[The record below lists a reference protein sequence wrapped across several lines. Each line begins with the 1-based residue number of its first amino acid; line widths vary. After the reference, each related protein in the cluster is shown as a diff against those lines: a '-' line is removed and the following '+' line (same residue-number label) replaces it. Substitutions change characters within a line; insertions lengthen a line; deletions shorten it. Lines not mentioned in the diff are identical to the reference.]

1 MPTTTATRTA
11 IRTIAVT
18 ERTLPAFGG
27 LKQGRVGYRATVA
40 ERTQRKI
47 ERRTSV
53 IVVAIAAVAIVVA
66 GLWLLLPLTLS

>member
-1 MPTTTATRTA
+1 M
-11 IRTIAVT
+11 
-18 ERTLPAFGG
+18 
-27 LKQGRVGYRATVA
+27 A